1 MGRDYKKEYQNYH
14 GSPKQK
20 KRRAARNKARSL
32 LEEKGLVH
40 KGDGKDVHHVG
51 GNALK
56 KGSKL
61 KAVSASANR
70 SYPRTKNAGK
80 LYRTS

>member
-40 KGDGKDVHHVG
+40 KGDGKDVHHKDG
-51 GNALK
+51 DPSNLK
-56 KGSKL
+56 LSNLSVQKPST
-61 KAVSASANR
+61 NR
-70 SYPRTKNAGK
+70 SFPRNKNAGK
-80 LYRTS
+80 KYA